1 MKKIIILLTVS
12 LLMSCTPSH
21 NDAKNKFN
29 LPAELSDCTVI
40 SLLSSDA
47 QNYTV
52 FRCPLSNTTTVSHE
66 KSKKNNYGL
75 SYGFYLHG
83 TGASNDNG
91 ESFGGE
97 RSGGKKN
104 VYSDIPCG
112 KCCKF

>member
-52 FRCPLSNTTTVSHE
+52 FRCPLSNTTTVSNE
-66 KSKKNNYGL
+66 KSKKNVTVSEYYPKQEKDNLDQQISEFTKQL
-75 SYGFYLHG
+75 SDEQKEQFL
-83 TGASNDNG
+83 
-91 ESFGGE
+91 
-97 RSGGKKN
+97 KILQKN
-104 VYSDIPCG
+104 QIN
-112 KCCKF
+112 